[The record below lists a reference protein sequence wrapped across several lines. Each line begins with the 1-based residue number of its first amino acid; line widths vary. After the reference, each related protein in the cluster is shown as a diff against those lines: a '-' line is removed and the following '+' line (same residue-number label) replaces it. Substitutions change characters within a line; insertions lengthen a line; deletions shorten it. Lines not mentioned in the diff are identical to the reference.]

1 MAALGLSF
9 MFVPLMPMLFALANL
24 QSTAIAD
31 ECVACQANS
40 RSSAL
45 LQKDTKLAS
54 LSTELPG
61 LVMWSYGR
69 SATGSFMKSLQKTT
83 GLSFCN
89 GEKESFF
96 FEKTKQRLTS
106 SALKTCMHRS
116 QRLTHVKPYHLV
128 TVDSDL
134 RTPHDFFNAAYE
146 AGYRIVVASFREN
159 QLARDVSSYKNDWQ
173 FINVSRAIAA
183 AGGIENWARHRL
195 EMDQANRSLIERY
208 EADRKFYNL
217 GVKAA
222 KELGF
227 TVVACNFADMV
238 VDMCQCVRL
247 ALQTLPDQNA
257 SKCSELEVHEG
268 GASRNDTLESSVPP
282 TVAAEIRKSLLGTKY
297 EWMLDLE
304 AMDWPEDIEPE
315 VPVPTWRQHRI
326 LK

>member
-1 MAALGLSF
+1 
-9 MFVPLMPMLFALANL
+9 MFAPLVPMLLALANL
-24 QSTAIAD
+24 QTTAIAD
-31 ECVACQANS
+31 ECVACQAES
-40 RSSAL
+40 RSSGL
-45 LQKDTKLAS
+45 LQRDTKLAS

-106 SALKTCMHRS
+106 SALKTCMQRG

-159 QLARDVSSYKNDWQ
+159 QLARDVSSYRNDYNW
-173 FINVSRAIAA
+173 FNVSRASAL
-183 AGGIENWARHRL
+183 AGGIDNWARRRL
-195 EMDQANRSLIERY
+195 EMDQPNRSLIERY
-208 EADRKFYNL
+208 EDARKFYNL
-217 GVKAA
+217 GVTAA

-238 VDMCQCVRL
+238 VDMCECVRL
-247 ALQTLPDQNA
+247 ALKTLPDQNA
-257 SKCSELEVHEG
+257 SKCNELEIHEG
-268 GASRNDTLESSVPP
+268 GASRNDTLESSIPA

-304 AMDWPEDIEPE
+304 AMDWPKDIEPE

-326 LK
+326 LN